1 MTSIRKAWVSRAM
14 PGTMVAMPAPSPAS
28 AIAARA
34 SEVYR
39 LPRDLVLRLAN
50 CGAPDAWFNRISG
63 ELTLCYERIAYFRTL
78 ARELPKLR
86 AGESPTPH

>member
-1 MTSIRKAWVSRAM
+1 MST
-14 PGTMVAMPAPSPAS
+14 
-28 AIAARA
+28 
-34 SEVYR
+34 
-39 LPRDLVLRLAN
+39 